1 MRSISRRDHPRSR
14 GENDDGDRR
23 ERLQG
28 GSSPLTRGKRRVPR
42 RRVLREGIIPAHA
55 GKTYDGLIPAL
66 RSGDHPRSRGENI
79 APCFHIARDAGS
91 SPLTRGKCPGRGPHR
106 RGRRIIPAHAGKTST
121 PSRAP
126 APSKDHPRSRGEN
139 IKAAV
144 SVVVEWGSS
153 PLTRGKLISETD
165 FGKIAGIIPAHA
177 GKTTRVLGGAGS
189 WRDHPRSRG
198 ENLGRASDLW

>member
-1 MRSISRRDHPRSR
+1 MTPWDHPRSRGENNIAGNALHFAAGSSPLTRGKPGHQGKERTASGIIPAHAGKTSRRRCAAGLRRDHPRSR

-79 APCFHIARDAGS
+79 
-91 SPLTRGKCPGRGPHR
+91 
-106 RGRRIIPAHAGKTST
+106 
-121 PSRAP
+121 
-126 APSKDHPRSRGEN
+126 
-139 IKAAV
+139 KAAV

-177 GKTTRVLGGAGS
+177 GKT
-189 WRDHPRSRG
+189 
-198 ENLGRASDLW
+198 